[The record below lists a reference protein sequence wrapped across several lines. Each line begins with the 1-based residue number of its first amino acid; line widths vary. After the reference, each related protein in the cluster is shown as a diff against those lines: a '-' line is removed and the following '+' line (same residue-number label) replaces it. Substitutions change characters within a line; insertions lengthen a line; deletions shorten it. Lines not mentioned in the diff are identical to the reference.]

1 MGLTANP
8 GAWTGLNE
16 NEEAMKQE
24 LFLTVNPNV
33 LVARRRRLKR
43 RLERGVTLFEV
54 LIVVAI
60 LAMIAGG
67 VAFFALPQFNK
78 AKINTAE
85 GAARVI
91 RQAASQ
97 WQATNNETSCPTMSQ
112 LVQDKLLDPGQNT
125 ADPWGQ
131 PFSIT
136 CADEDVTVISGGP
149 DKKKGTKDDIVIPK
163 GATGP
168 GE

>member
-1 MGLTANP
+1 
-8 GAWTGLNE
+8 
-16 NEEAMKQE
+16 MKQV
-24 LFLTVNPNV
+24 FLMTVERNMR
-33 LVARRRRLKR
+33 ARRR
-43 RLERGVTLFEV
+43 LESRFQRGVTLFEV

-78 AKINTAE
+78 AKIDTAK
-85 GAARVI
+85 GAARVV

-97 WQATNNETSCPTMSQ
+97 WRATNNETECPSISQ

-131 PFSIT
+131 PFAISCT
-136 CADEDVTVISGGP
+136 DEDVTVVSNGP
-149 DKKKGTKDDIVIPK
+149 DRKRGTKDDIQIPQ
-163 GATGP
+163 AANDTTTQ
-168 GE
+168 

>member
-24 LFLTVNPNV
+24 LSVSVINHV

-78 AKINTAE
+78 AKVNTSE

-136 CADEDVTVISGGP
+136 CGDEDVMVVSGGP

>member
-1 MGLTANP
+1 MRTIMN
-8 GAWTGLNE
+8 
-16 NEEAMKQE
+16 Q
-24 LFLTVNPNV
+24 LFNDSVNRTMR
-33 LVARRRRLKR
+33 ARRRRYR
-43 RLERGVTLFEV
+43 ARGVTLFEV

-78 AKINTAE
+78 AKIDTAR
-85 GAARVI
+85 GAARVV

-97 WQATNNETSCPTMSQ
+97 WRATNNETDCPSISQ

-131 PFSIT
+131 AFTIS
-136 CADEDVTVISGGP
+136 CSDEDVTVVSNGP
-149 DKKKGTKDDIVIPK
+149 DKKRGTKDDIMIPQ
-163 GATGP
+163 GAQAP

>member
-8 GAWTGLNE
+8 GAWTVSNE

-24 LFLTVNPNV
+24 LFLTVNPRMRT
-33 LVARRRRLKR
+33 RRRRTS
-43 RLERGVTLFEV
+43 LERGVTLFEV

-97 WQATNNETSCPTMSQ
+97 WQATNNEVSCPTMSQ

-131 PFSIT
+131 PFTIA
-136 CADEDVTVISGGP
+136 CADEDVTVMSGGP

-163 GATGP
+163 GATAP

>member
-1 MGLTANP
+1 
-8 GAWTGLNE
+8 
-16 NEEAMKQE
+16 MKQV
-24 LFLTVNPNV
+24 FLMSVERNMK
-33 LVARRRRLKR
+33 ARRRLKAG
-43 RLERGVTLFEV
+43 LQRGVTLFEV

-78 AKINTAE
+78 AKIDTAK
-85 GAARVI
+85 GAARVV

-97 WQATNNETSCPTMSQ
+97 WRATNNETECPSISQ

-131 PFSIT
+131 PFAISCT
-136 CADEDVTVISGGP
+136 DEDVTVLSNGP
-149 DKKKGTKDDIVIPK
+149 DRKRGTKDDIQIPQ
-163 GATGP
+163 GATSTEP
-168 GE
+168 

>member
-24 LFLTVNPNV
+24 LSVSVINHV

-43 RLERGVTLFEV
+43 RLERGVILFEV
-54 LIVVAI
+54 LIVVVI

-78 AKINTAE
+78 AKVNTAE

-136 CADEDVTVISGGP
+136 CGDEDVMVVSGGP

>member
-1 MGLTANP
+1 
-8 GAWTGLNE
+8 
-16 NEEAMKQE
+16 MKQE
-24 LFLTVNPNV
+24 LLQSVITNMKT
-33 LVARRRRLKR
+33 RRQRRTT
-43 RLERGVTLFEV
+43 ERGVTLFEV

-131 PFSIT
+131 PFTLT
-136 CADEDVTVISGGP
+136 CTDDDVTVLSGGP
-149 DKKKGTKDDIVIPK
+149 DKKKGSKDDIVIPK
-163 GATGP
+163 GAATP

>member
-1 MGLTANP
+1 MGLTGNP
-8 GAWTGLNE
+8 AAWTGSNE

-24 LFLTVNPNV
+24 LFLTVNPTMRT
-33 LVARRRRLKR
+33 RRRRTT
-43 RLERGVTLFEV
+43 LERGVTLFEV

-131 PFSIT
+131 PFAIT
-136 CADEDVTVISGGP
+136 CADEDVMVLSGGP

>member
-1 MGLTANP
+1 
-8 GAWTGLNE
+8 
-16 NEEAMKQE
+16 MKQ
-24 LFLTVNPNV
+24 V
-33 LVARRRRLKR
+33 LLMSVDPKMKARRRRV
-43 RLERGVTLFEV
+43 LERGVTLFEV

-78 AKINTAE
+78 AKIDTAK
-85 GAARVI
+85 GAARVV

-97 WQATNNETSCPTMSQ
+97 WRATNNETECPSISQ

-131 PFSIT
+131 PFGISCT
-136 CADEDVTVISGGP
+136 DEDVTVVSNGP
-149 DKKKGTKDDIVIPK
+149 DRKRGTKDDITIPQ
-163 GATGP
+163 GAT
-168 GE
+168 ETTTQ